1 MLMKRIYHFNMKYK
15 YMVCSKYFQHCIHF
29 TNKIKAIKYS
39 KKNEMELIKL

>member
-1 MLMKRIYHFNMKYK
+1 MSNSKIKYK